1 MIELIIIGV
10 LSIMTLVLSYTTQNL
25 LKKNE
30 KQEDIL
36 LGYLQYMDKL
46 SRIIEASD
54 VKLKEI
60 DHAGMFE
67 KDDDVGMIFQSILQV
82 QEIMND
88 FSLKNVTK
96 DA

>member
-1 MIELIIIGV
+1 
-10 LSIMTLVLSYTTQNL
+10 
-25 LKKNE
+25 
-30 KQEDIL
+30 
-36 LGYLQYMDKL
+36 MDKL

>member
-10 LSIMTLVLSYTTQNL
+10 LSIMALVLSYTTRNL

>member
-10 LSIMTLVLSYTTQNL
+10 LSIITLVLGYTTQNL

-67 KDDDVGMIFQSILQV
+67 KNDDVGMISQSILQV
-82 QEIMND
+82 QAIMND